1 MSQILSIRGEANIIK
16 FYNISRLEIENFDI
30 SSYDLESKE
39 DLRELNEIV
48 NDFIE
53 SGEADEYDIHKEIH
67 GVDPETCELK
77 ITNGEEKILSL
88 DDITLK
94 NVDLE
99 KILSDI
105 ANAGIG
111 EVFVVRVSKGDALWD
126 FESGIEEDID
136 PTFLEIGYFDCLAD
150 NLDQYDVFRDEIY
163 SLLCDMVSTDYLK
176 YKGEKF
182 ELRDFV
188 FHPAKVSSKMYIVTQ
203 DPDSGLKLLQ
213 KVEFGGEKNFDADL
227 SA

>member
-111 EVFVVRVSKGDALWD
+111 EALRCRG
-126 FESGIEEDID
+126 F
-136 PTFLEIGYFDCLAD
+136 
-150 NLDQYDVFRDEIY
+150 
-163 SLLCDMVSTDYLK
+163 
-176 YKGEKF
+176 
-182 ELRDFV
+182 
-188 FHPAKVSSKMYIVTQ
+188 
-203 DPDSGLKLLQ
+203 
-213 KVEFGGEKNFDADL
+213 
-227 SA
+227 